1 MDKIRQFGP
10 KMDQKWTKISKTGPN
25 GPKMD
30 QNDLKNIVDQ
40 PVHPG

>member
-10 KMDQKWTKISKTGPN
+10 KMDKSGPKMD
-25 GPKMD
+25 KMD
-30 QNDLKNIVDQ
+30 QNDLKIIVDQ